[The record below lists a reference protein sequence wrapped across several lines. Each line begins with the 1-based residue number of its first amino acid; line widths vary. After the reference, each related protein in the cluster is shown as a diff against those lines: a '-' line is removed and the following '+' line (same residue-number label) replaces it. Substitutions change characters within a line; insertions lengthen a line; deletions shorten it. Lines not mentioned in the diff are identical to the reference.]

1 MSPAVTDWHNA
12 IAHIDADCF
21 YVSCEMTRRPDLKGR
36 PVCVLSSQGA
46 FAIAKSYDAKAK
58 GVTTGMSVWDAKR
71 LVPDAEFLMPDF
83 RFYGQLSQKMF
94 NILRRYSP
102 EVEIYSIDEAF
113 MDVNGLRTLWRK
125 GFRQLGDEIRAA
137 VKREVGITV
146 SVGIANTRT
155 LAKIASESNKPDGTT
170 VVPGRRAERFL
181 ADIGVIDIPGIGMSR
196 QAVLHKFDIRTAAD
210 FIHADESL
218 IHRLLGRHGMVL
230 RQELRGQPVLPLQLK
245 APLPK
250 SVARTASLGKVT
262 DERMLIAA
270 HLSHHTHRLVAD
282 LVARGLI
289 AGRVNVFLTLKSFER
304 TNIEMRLEYPCN
316 SLKKIT
322 EAVRRAFMLL
332 YRPGTLYRGCGVVA
346 THIGRVAAVT
356 HDLFGVM
363 QSDQRQGELVKTIE
377 RINRKHGNHTMTS
390 AVTTLLHKQGSKQPR
405 FRYPLLSAR

>member
-1 MSPAVTDWHNA
+1 MSPAHADWHNA

-21 YVSCEMTRRPDLKGR
+21 YVACEMTRRPDLRGR
-36 PVCVLSSQGA
+36 PVCVLSNQGA

-83 RFYGQLSQKMF
+83 RFYGQLSQKLF

-113 MDVNGLRTLWRK
+113 MEMNGIRTLWRK
-125 GFRQLGDEIRAA
+125 GFRQLADEIREA

-146 SVGIANTRT
+146 SIGIANTRT

-170 VVPGRRAERFL
+170 VVPGRRIERFL
-181 ADIGVIDIPGIGMSR
+181 ADIAVIDIPGIGKSR
-196 QAVLHKFDIRTAAD
+196 EALLHKFAIRTAAD
-210 FIHADESL
+210 FIHADEAL

-230 RQELRGQPVLPLQLK
+230 RQELNGQSVLPLQPQ

-250 SVARTASLGKVT
+250 SVARTASMGQVS

-282 LVARGLI
+282 LVARGLM
-289 AGRVNVFLTLKSFER
+289 AERVNVFLTLKSFEKSGV
-304 TNIEMRLEYPCN
+304 EMRLDCPTS
-316 SLKKIT
+316 SLQKISD
-322 EAVRRAFMLL
+322 AVRKAFMLL

-346 THIGRVAAVT
+346 TRIGRAGAVT
-356 HDLFGVM
+356 HDLFGAV
-363 QSDQRQGELVKTIE
+363 QSDQRQRELVKTIE
-377 RINRKHGNHTMTS
+377 RINRKHGNHMVTS
-390 AVTTLLHKQGSKQPR
+390 AVTTLLHKHRPQEPR
-405 FRYPLLSAR
+405 FRYPLLSAS